1 MCIFVSYSLSAS
13 NVEVSKYLIS
23 SSFQINL
30 HIIVL
35 SRNVMGPLWT
45 TIATIHVAHARQN
58 DLGHN
63 FGFLALVHIVW
74 QEFGVL

>member
-1 MCIFVSYSLSAS
+1 MIDLSMWMLSLVLQVIPTFLQIMFIFSMLIMCIFVSYSLSAS

-35 SRNVMGPLWT
+35 SRNVMGPL
-45 TIATIHVAHARQN
+45 
-58 DLGHN
+58 
-63 FGFLALVHIVW
+63 
-74 QEFGVL
+74 